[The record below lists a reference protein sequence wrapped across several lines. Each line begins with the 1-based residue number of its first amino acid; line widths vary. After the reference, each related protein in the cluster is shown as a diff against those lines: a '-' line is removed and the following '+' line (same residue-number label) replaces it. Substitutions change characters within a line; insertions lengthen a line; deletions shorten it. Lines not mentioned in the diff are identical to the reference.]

1 MEFGMMKH
9 YSIIA
14 VLLAVSGEI
23 PSASALN

>member
-1 MEFGMMKH
+1 MEFGMIKY

-14 VLLAVSGEI
+14 VLLAVSAEI

>member
-1 MEFGMMKH
+1 MEFGMIKY

-23 PSASALN
+23 PSVSVLN